1 MSRLQEHVNDYLRL
15 RRALGFKLKHDG
27 QALPQLA
34 AYLEAAGSTTVRSD
48 LAISWAQLPRDVQP
62 IRWARRLTAARGFA
76 TYMKTLDPETEVPP
90 RNVFGIRQR
99 RPNPYLWSQDEI
111 CRLLEAARRLRPPLR
126 AASYEALFGLLAV
139 SGMRIG
145 EALALQRDHV
155 DLTAGV
161 ITIAEAKGSR
171 PRVVPL
177 HASATEALARYAV
190 RRDDLCS
197 KPRSKAFFLSA
208 AGGALTYSRVHA
220 AFVKLTSQ
228 IGLRTATVHPRI
240 HHLRH
245 SFAVRTL
252 VDLQRSGAEV
262 AGWMPALSDY
272 LGHANPA
279 GTWWYLSATPELMQL
294 AAQRFHTR
302 FGGQP

>member
-1 MSRLQEHVNDYLRL
+1 M
-15 RRALGFKLKHDG
+15 
-27 QALPQLA
+27 
-34 AYLEAAGSTTVRSD
+34 
-48 LAISWAQLPRDVQP
+48 
-62 IRWARRLTAARGFA
+62 
-76 TYMKTLDPETEVPP
+76 
-90 RNVFGIRQR
+90 
-99 RPNPYLWSQDEI
+99 
-111 CRLLEAARRLRPPLR
+111 RPPLR

-145 EALALQRDHV
+145 EALALQRDYV

-161 ITIAEAKGSR
+161 ITIADAKGSR

-208 AGGALTYSRVHA
+208 AGAALTYSRVHA

-228 IGLRTATVHPRI
+228 IGLRTATVPPRI

-252 VDLQRSGAEV
+252 VDHWWWRAARAPAIERSPSRRCRRVTSASRRCAE
-262 AGWMPALSDY
+262 ACAS
-272 LGHANPA
+272 
-279 GTWWYLSATPELMQL
+279 
-294 AAQRFHTR
+294 
-302 FGGQP
+302 

>member
-1 MSRLQEHVNDYLRL
+1 M
-15 RRALGFKLKHDG
+15 
-27 QALPQLA
+27 
-34 AYLEAAGSTTVRSD
+34 
-48 LAISWAQLPRDVQP
+48 
-62 IRWARRLTAARGFA
+62 
-76 TYMKTLDPETEVPP
+76 
-90 RNVFGIRQR
+90 
-99 RPNPYLWSQDEI
+99 
-111 CRLLEAARRLRPPLR
+111 RPPLR

-145 EALALQRDHV
+145 EALALQRDYV

-161 ITIAEAKGSR
+161 ITIADAKGSR

-177 HASATEALARYAV
+177 HASATEALTRYAV

-197 KPRSKAFFLSA
+197 KPRSRAFFLSA
-208 AGGALTYSRVHA
+208 AGAALTCSRVHA

-228 IGLRTATVHPRI
+228 IGLRTATVAPRI

-252 VDLQRSGAEV
+252 VDLQTSGAEV

-279 GTWWYLSATPELMQL
+279 GTWSYLSASPELMQL
-294 AAQRFHTR
+294 AARRFHTR